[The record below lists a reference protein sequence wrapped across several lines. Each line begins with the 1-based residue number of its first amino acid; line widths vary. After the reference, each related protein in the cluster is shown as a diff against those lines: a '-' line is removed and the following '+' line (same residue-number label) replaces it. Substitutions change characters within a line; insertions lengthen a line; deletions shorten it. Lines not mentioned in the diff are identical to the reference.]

1 MKKIFM
7 FLSLVLVTLS
17 LVACNFGGGTTEE
30 KEYSVTFNTNGG
42 NVIESVK
49 VKEGEKLVLP
59 EDPIKTDF
67 KFIGWYEDSAFKVE
81 FDEDKE
87 IKANITLYAKWEVI
101 TQILVLDISLNE
113 NLVKHVANKEEKE
126 NKKTEFFVRDET
138 YKVGASNPWSF
149 EPEISLITFNPETL
163 ETNPI
168 TVKEWEYD
176 IKVFKLIDEIYQDVT
191 SDLEFVESID
201 NVKCAVDFSSKAVG
215 ETFKVA
221 ITPAGLTEKQIDKI
235 DEYRVQFEFEV
246 VDGYNVYNAKDLA
259 LYENRTE
266 GDVAEAWI
274 KFKQENNIPVL
285 ENVNSLILHSDINV
299 TKEDIPSYFF
309 YQESELNTS
318 DPDYARALGSLKDNE
333 RIYSFEKENS
343 EFAIN
348 GNYFTVSAS
357 SIKEVVRE
365 SGEITVEGEVIS
377 HSCLF
382 FAEGENSNI
391 KFENINLIGNAPR
404 VENAIK
410 SGGIIIVKS
419 AVKTVFYNNIISC
432 SFITFFAELN
442 TNEFLIDNCKAY
454 DAFNSFVYN
463 WGSSNVIIQDSE
475 MIGAGGPIIIQ
486 DHVDSTDADGGKVP
500 GTTVNNSVLES
511 YVTGTEGW
519 FTIVKASAIVPQI
532 KSLDAIFNMV
542 GRSFLKPNKDQSLT
556 YLNLICVNKSGDA
569 QTITSQKI
577 SGSISIDE
585 ASFNYG
591 KNDPYLAALL
601 EQTFILGAP
610 TFQSSKSQLGTGYGF
625 FDGTGLKDVQQQNI
639 VDPANPI
646 FDGDYIC
653 LYYSGMAI
661 VLGYADLGQV
671 YDLA

>member
-1 MKKIFM
+1 M
-7 FLSLVLVTLS
+7 
-17 LVACNFGGGTTEE
+17 
-30 KEYSVTFNTNGG
+30 
-42 NVIESVK
+42 
-49 VKEGEKLVLP
+49 
-59 EDPIKTDF
+59 
-67 KFIGWYEDSAFKVE
+67 
-81 FDEDKE
+81 
-87 IKANITLYAKWEVI
+87 
-101 TQILVLDISLNE
+101 
-113 NLVKHVANKEEKE
+113 
-126 NKKTEFFVRDET
+126 
-138 YKVGASNPWSF
+138 
-149 EPEISLITFNPETL
+149 
-163 ETNPI
+163 
-168 TVKEWEYD
+168 
-176 IKVFKLIDEIYQDVT
+176 
-191 SDLEFVESID
+191 
-201 NVKCAVDFSSKAVG
+201 
-215 ETFKVA
+215 
-221 ITPAGLTEKQIDKI
+221 
-235 DEYRVQFEFEV
+235 
-246 VDGYNVYNAKDLA
+246 
-259 LYENRTE
+259 
-266 GDVAEAWI
+266 
-274 KFKQENNIPVL
+274 

-348 GNYFTVSAS
+348 GNYFTISAS

-442 TNEFLIDNCKAY
+442 TNEFLIDDCKAY

-500 GTTVNNSVLES
+500 GTTIINSVLES